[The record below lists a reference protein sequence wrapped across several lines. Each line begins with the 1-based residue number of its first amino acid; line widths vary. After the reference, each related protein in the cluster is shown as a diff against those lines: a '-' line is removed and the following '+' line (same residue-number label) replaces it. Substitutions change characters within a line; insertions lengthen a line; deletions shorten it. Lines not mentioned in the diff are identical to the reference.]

1 MYTSEQIRQIYA
13 RLGLSVPGSLTPD
26 RKNLFQLQQAFLM
39 TVPYENLDIL
49 AGIPLSLS
57 EDALF
62 DKLVTRRRG
71 GYCFEIN
78 GFFAVLLRSIG
89 YTVTEYLAR
98 YLRGETAIP
107 MRRHRVLRVTANDGS
122 EWIVDAGI
130 GQESF
135 RQPLPYGD
143 TNAETDD
150 GFRVYRLRRRDFY
163 GWVIEDHLTCRACS
177 TCQACS
183 TNQACPTSQACAA
196 EAEPD
201 ADEPV
206 FRPFYS
212 FTEEPQLPCD
222 YEMPSFWCE
231 KHPDSP
237 FTKAPMLAIRT
248 PRGRIAIDGDQ
259 LSCYEDGAVQRRNFT
274 KEEYPALLRQYF
286 GIR

>member
-49 AGIPLSLS
+49 AGISLSLS

-143 TNAETDD
+143 TTAEVND
-150 GFRVYRLRRRDFY
+150 GFRVYRLRKREFY
-163 GWVIEDHLTCRACS
+163 GWVIEDTPLMEDT
-177 TCQACS
+177 TVG
-183 TNQACPTSQACAA
+183 
-196 EAEPD
+196 EA
-201 ADEPV
+201 V

-212 FTEEPQLPCD
+212 FTEEPQLPID

>member
-1 MYTSEQIRQIYA
+1 MYSTAQIRQA
-13 RLGLSVPGSLTPD
+13 FCRVGLSAPDTIAPD
-26 RKNLFQLQQAFLM
+26 RETLFSLQHAFLL
-39 TVPYENLDIL
+39 TVPYENLDIVS
-49 AGIPLSLS
+49 GIPLDLS
-57 EDALF
+57 ESALF
-62 DKLVTRRRG
+62 DKLVTRHRG
-71 GYCFEIN
+71 GYCFELN
-78 GFFAVLLRSIG
+78 GFLAILLRSIG

-98 YLRGETAIP
+98 YLRGETAVP
-107 MRRHRVLRVTANDGS
+107 MRRHRVLRVRADDGS

-143 TNAETDD
+143 TTAEVND
-150 GFRVYRLRRRDFY
+150 GFRVYRLRKREFY
-163 GWVIEDHLTCRACS
+163 GWVIEDTPLMEDT
-177 TCQACS
+177 TVG
-183 TNQACPTSQACAA
+183 
-196 EAEPD
+196 EA
-201 ADEPV
+201 V

-212 FTEEPQLPCD
+212 FTEEPQLPID

>member
-150 GFRVYRLRRRDFY
+150 GFRVYRLRRSRM
-163 GWVIEDHLTCRACS
+163 
-177 TCQACS
+177 
-183 TNQACPTSQACAA
+183 PTSRYF
-196 EAEPD
+196 
-201 ADEPV
+201 V
-206 FRPFYS
+206 R
-212 FTEEPQLPCD
+212 FTA
-222 YEMPSFWCE
+222 S
-231 KHPDSP
+231 
-237 FTKAPMLAIRT
+237 
-248 PRGRIAIDGDQ
+248 
-259 LSCYEDGAVQRRNFT
+259 RRNRSCPVTT
-274 KEEYPALLRQYF
+274 KCRRSGARSIRIRRSRRLRCLRSGLHADGSPSTEISSRATRTGRYSGAISQKRN
-286 GIR
+286 IRHCCGSTSASGNDSKRKSKVIRKGTDLAFSI

>member
-1 MYTSEQIRQIYA
+1 MYTMEQIRQTFA
-13 RLGLSVPGSLTPD
+13 RIGLEAPATITPD
-26 RKNLFQLQQAFLM
+26 KETLFRLQHAFLH

-57 EDALF
+57 EDALY
-62 DKLVTRRRG
+62 DKIVTRHRG

-78 GFFAVLLRSIG
+78 GFLSVLLRSLG

-107 MRRHRVLRVTANDGS
+107 MRRHRVLRVRAADGS

-135 RQPLPYGD
+135 RHPLPYND
-143 TNAETDD
+143 METETND

-163 GWVIEDHLTCRACS
+163 GWVIEEYPLPES
-177 TCQACS
+177 
-183 TNQACPTSQACAA
+183 PI
-196 EAEPD
+196 
-201 ADEPV
+201 

-212 FTEEPQLPCD
+212 FTEEPQLPID

-237 FTKAPMLAIRT
+237 FTKAPMLAIKT
-248 PRGRIAIDGDQ
+248 PCGRIAIDGNQ
-259 LSCYEDGAVQRRNFT
+259 LSLYANGTVERHNFT
-274 KEEYPALLRQYF
+274 QEEYPTLLLQHF
-286 GIR
+286 GIRL

>member
-57 EDALF
+57 EGALF

-163 GWVIEDHLTCRACS
+163 GWVIEDHLTC
-177 TCQACS
+177 
-183 TNQACPTSQACAA
+183 QACAA

-201 ADEPV
+201 ADKPV